1 MMFSFGRK
9 APSPAGSAVDLS
21 PQGEVKGAPDVA
33 QRHLSLRGRGRPA
46 RPGEG
51 AFAQAEESFSAQS
64 CAIWNDIRRA
74 LEGDKK

>member
-1 MMFSFGRK
+1 MMFFRTK

-21 PQGEVKGAPDVA
+21 PQGEVKGVLDVA
-33 QRHLSLRGRGRPA
+33 QRHLSLRGRGRPG
-46 RPGEG
+46 RPGDG
-51 AFAQAEESFSAQS
+51 AFAQTEQSFSAQS